1 MLPHYGV
8 LSEYKFEEEVD
19 DLRNDEVYGVNDEKL
34 GEIADVIFDHSTGD
48 IRYIVLDT
56 GGLFSRKKVLVPANR
71 VEPYGNHEDKFYAE
85 LDKER
90 LEMLPEFDEKMLAE
104 GYDWSNYEKEYEKR
118 WNDGAVMYNKDTGR
132 IVTPPVEEVEGARRT
147 PLTPEGR
154 ESLKRDFTPA
164 KMGKEDDLLGVASG
178 TGKTTLQP
186 GKISKGGKE
195 DLQGPEKKEARPA
208 AQEFATAPEAPS
220 ADAPENLREPR
231 IYKVDEP
238 NERHPAKDKE
248 NKDKGRRWSDFQNSL
263 RARRDKI
270 VVGCNRCGSQEK
282 VA

>member
-8 LSEYKFEEEVD
+8 LREYKFEEEVD

-34 GEIADVIFDHSTGD
+34 GEISDVIFDHSTGD
-48 IRYIVLDT
+48 IRYVVLDT
-56 GGLFSRKKVLVPANR
+56 GGLFSRKKVLVPASR
-71 VEPYGNHEDKFYAE
+71 IEPYGNHKDKFYAE

-90 LEMLPEFDEKMLAE
+90 LEMLPEYDDKMMAE
-104 GYDWSNYEKEYEKR
+104 GYDWANYEKEYEKR

-132 IVTPPVEEVEGARRT
+132 IITPPIEQVEGARRT

-164 KMGKEDDLLGVASG
+164 KMGKEDELLGVASG

-186 GKISKGGKE
+186 TKASVGGKE
-195 DLQGPEKKEARPA
+195 DVQKSGKESRPA
-208 AQEFATAPEAPS
+208 PEFATTPEAPN
-220 ADAPENLREPR
+220 APVPEKLREPR
-231 IYKVDEP
+231 IYKVDDP
-238 NERHPAKDKE
+238 DERRTVLD
-248 NKDKGRRWSDFQNSL
+248 NKDKGPRWSNFQNSL
-263 RARRDKI
+263 RARRGKI
-270 VVGCNRCGSQEK
+270 VVGCKRCGSQEK

>member
-8 LSEYKFEEEVD
+8 LREYKFEEEVD
-19 DLRNDEVYGVNDEKL
+19 DLRNDEVYGVNNEKL
-34 GEIADVIFDHSTGD
+34 GEISDVIFDHSTGD
-48 IRYIVLDT
+48 IRYVVLDT
-56 GGLFSRKKVLVPANR
+56 GGLFSRKKVLVPASR
-71 VEPYGNHEDKFYAE
+71 IEPYGNHEDKFYAE

-90 LEMLPEFDEKMLAE
+90 LEMLPEYDDKMMAE

-132 IVTPPVEEVEGARRT
+132 IVTPPVEQVEGARRT

-164 KMGKEDDLLGVASG
+164 KMGKEDELLGVASG

-186 GKISKGGKE
+186 AKASIAGKE
-195 DLQGPEKKEARPA
+195 DVQKESKEARPA
-208 AQEFATAPEAPS
+208 PEFATAPEAPN
-220 ADAPENLREPR
+220 APVPEKLREPR

-238 NERHPAKDKE
+238 DERRTIQDND
-248 NKDKGRRWSDFQNSL
+248 NKDKGRRWSNFQNSL
-263 RARRDKI
+263 RARRGKI
-270 VVGCNRCGSQEK
+270 VVDCKRCGSQEK

>member
-8 LSEYKFEEEVD
+8 LRDYRFEKEVD

-48 IRYIVLDT
+48 IRYVVLDT
-56 GGLFSRKKVLVPANR
+56 GGLFSRKKVMVPANR
-71 VEPYGNHEDKFYAE
+71 IEPYGSHEGKFYAE

-104 GYDWSNYEKEYEKR
+104 NYDWSNYEKEYEKR

-132 IVTPPVEEVEGARRT
+132 IVTPPMEQVEGARRT
-147 PLTPEGR
+147 PLTPEAR

-164 KMGKEDDLLGVASG
+164 KMGKEDELLGVASG

-186 GKISKGGKE
+186 SKVSKGGKE
-195 DLQGPEKKEARPA
+195 DVQEPVKKEVRPVA
-208 AQEFATAPEAPS
+208 PEFATAPEAPN
-220 ADAPENLREPR
+220 APAPENLREPR
-231 IYKVDEP
+231 IYKVDELP
-238 NERHPAKDKE
+238 DERHPAHD
-248 NKDKGRRWSDFQNSL
+248 NKDKGRRWSSFQDSL

-270 VVGCNRCGSQEK
+270 VVGCKRCGSQEK